1 MVQPPSMPMV
11 QSHGAT
17 LAGSDPSK
25 LRVLLVEDDTA
36 IREGLELNLQ
46 LEGYQTATAV
56 DGDQALTLFASQPM
70 DLVLLDVMLP
80 GRNGFEVLRAI
91 RQLHRTVPVILLTAR
106 VEEADKVLGLE
117 LGADD
122 YVTKP
127 FGLGELRARIRAA
140 LRRAQ
145 FSTPAADK
153 PVEPDGRQSFGDVE
167 LDRVAHRVRRAGEEV
182 AMTAREFA
190 LLGHFLDQP
199 ERVLSRQALLA
210 HVWGLE
216 HATLRTVDNF
226 VMRLRS
232 KFEPDP
238 EHPRF
243 FVTVRGVGYRFSPDG
258 AANKSDE

>member
-1 MVQPPSMPMV
+1 MAAQ
-11 QSHGAT
+11 
-17 LAGSDPSK
+17 DPSQT
-25 LRVLLVEDDTA
+25 RVLVVEDDPA

-46 LEGYQTATAV
+46 LEGYQTVTV
-56 DGDQALTLFASQPM
+56 SDGEQALAAFAQPPGV

-80 GRNGFEVLRAI
+80 GRNGFEVLRTI
-91 RQLHRTVPVILLTAR
+91 RQSDRAVPVILLTAR

-127 FGLGELRARIRAA
+127 FGLGELRARVRAA
-140 LRRAQ
+140 LRR
-145 FSTPAADK
+145 SGLRPAPEQPALPEK
-153 PVEPDGRQSFGDVE
+153 RAGFGDVE
-167 LDRVAHRVRRAGEEV
+167 LDRDAHRVRRAGLEV
-182 AMTAREFA
+182 PMTAREFA

-199 ERVLSRQALLA
+199 GRVLSRQSLLA

-238 EHPRF
+238 DHPRY
-243 FVTVRGVGYRFSPDG
+243 FVTVRGVGYRFSPQGERGEDG
-258 AANKSDE
+258 EPT

>member
-1 MVQPPSMPMV
+1 M
-11 QSHGAT
+11 A
-17 LAGSDPSK
+17 AADPSQT
-25 LRVLLVEDDTA
+25 RVLVVEDDPA

-46 LEGYQTATAV
+46 LEGYQTLSVA
-56 DGDQALTLFASQPM
+56 DGEQALAAFGQAPGFG
-70 DLVLLDVMLP
+70 LVLLDVMLP

-91 RQLHRTVPVILLTAR
+91 RQRDRGVPVILLTAR

-127 FGLGELRARIRAA
+127 FGLGELRARVRAA
-140 LRRAQ
+140 LRRSSLFPIQ
-145 FSTPAADK
+145 PEQPANDK
-153 PVEPDGRQSFGDVE
+153 RSVFGDVE
-167 LDRVAHRVRRAGEEV
+167 LDRDAHRVRRAGAEV
-182 AMTAREFA
+182 PMTAREFA

-199 ERVLSRQALLA
+199 GRVLSRQSLLA

-226 VMRLRS
+226 VMRLRG

-238 EHPRF
+238 DNPRF
-243 FVTVRGVGYRFSPDG
+243 FVTVRGVGYRFSPEGEQDRG
-258 AANKSDE
+258 APTEND

>member
-1 MVQPPSMPMV
+1 VAAQ
-11 QSHGAT
+11 
-17 LAGSDPSK
+17 DPSQT
-25 LRVLLVEDDTA
+25 RVLVVEDDPA

-46 LEGYQTATAV
+46 LEGYQTVTV
-56 DGDQALTLFASQPM
+56 SDGEQALAAFAQPPGV

-80 GRNGFEVLRAI
+80 GRNGFEVLRTI
-91 RQLHRTVPVILLTAR
+91 RQSDRAVPVILLTAR

-127 FGLGELRARIRAA
+127 FGLGELRARVRAA
-140 LRRAQ
+140 LRR
-145 FSTPAADK
+145 SSLRPPPPAPA
-153 PVEPDGRQSFGDVE
+153 EPDKRAGFGDVE
-167 LDRVAHRVRRAGEEV
+167 LDRDAHRVRRSGMEV
-182 AMTAREFA
+182 PMTAREFA

-199 ERVLSRQALLA
+199 GRVLSRQSLLA

-238 EHPRF
+238 DHPRY
-243 FVTVRGVGYRFSPDG
+243 FVTVRGVGYRFSPEGEVELGDG
-258 AANKSDE
+258 SHQA